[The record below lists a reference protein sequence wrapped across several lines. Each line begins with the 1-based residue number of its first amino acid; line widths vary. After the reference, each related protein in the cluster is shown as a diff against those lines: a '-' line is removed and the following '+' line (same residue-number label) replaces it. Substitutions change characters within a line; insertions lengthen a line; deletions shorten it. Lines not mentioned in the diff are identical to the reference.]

1 MIFLFPP
8 PDYWDYRHGH
18 RAQLLVTIKKQGKAN
33 IASVAWGS
41 LLLWLNGFGGEYF
54 TDTHVDRT
62 HKDGT
67 QKEGGS
73 GFLLTF

>member
-8 PDYWDYRHGH
+8 PEYWDYRHGH
-18 RAQLLVTIKKQGKAN
+18 HAQLLVTIKKKREAN
-33 IASVAWGS
+33 LVSIAWSS
-41 LLLWLNGFGGEYF
+41 SLLWLNRFGGEYL
-54 TDTHVDRT
+54 TGTHVDHT

-73 GFLLTF
+73 QFLLTF